1 MKTSLVSKH
10 IADDSGVTLVEVIIA
25 IVLGSIAAMVLFAVF
40 IGGQGVFI
48 QTRSESGAY
57 GDARVVLSLLAN
69 EIRSAGSDAGE
80 LGLQDN
86 GLVVAR
92 GDSLHLMSDL
102 DGDRAISLSEPPE
115 DVLYV
120 YDSGGGTFSRDT
132 GSGPVVILDRVNAL
146 TMQFLD
152 DQGQVLA
159 AQGNGR
165 VDAAEVRAVEIMI
178 AIRQPDGTV
187 EDVEG
192 VFSLRNR

>member
-1 MKTSLVSKH
+1 MMKLRALQL
-10 IADDSGVTLVEVIIA
+10 ADRSGVTMVEVIIA
-25 IVLGSIAAMVLFAVF
+25 IALGSIAAMVLFAVF

-48 QTRSESGAY
+48 QTRAESGAY

-80 LGLQDN
+80 LGLQNN
-86 GLVVAR
+86 GVVLAR

-120 YDSGGGTFSRDT
+120 YDSVGGTLSRDT
-132 GSGPVVILDRVNAL
+132 GSGPVVILERVNTISL
-146 TMQFLD
+146 QFLD

-165 VDAAEVRAVEIMI
+165 VDAGQVRAVEVTI